1 MRDVRDE
8 KKEDR
13 REGERRKGKGRVAS
27 EKDSF
32 FSQKFHREDFQLAR
46 MVEHIAYT
54 AWKGED
60 EIFVK
65 PSPLGCEKQMSGK
78 LSKTVPQGRSRNNGD
93 MYIENLNKFEEL
105 LVESRDNSRAGS
117 PSSRSGPPG
126 AGRGRGYHPHRVST
140 AEESTTIKKNK
151 ARELLKANYQ
161 NQELENKKMIE
172 NSLQRAAEK
181 KAKKFYELTTD
192 ISNCQDFLEVVDK
205 SLSLHDE
212 AARNKTRRQFE
223 DWNTTVH
230 GRIQSDI
237 TNQLNAME
245 YKELLKKRNQDYQNF
260 LDITNKKPAIFR
272 DIIIESEYDPLEPNR
287 RAIHAKPGKLNDP
300 TLHILQKAYDE
311 SAMLDPNST
320 KNSFRNVRTGRD
332 TLDVEMWNSGK
343 IEATPHGRFGK
354 MMTQPAGGGGGGGD
368 SIREQK
374 IKSQR
379 SNVIFD
385 HYDFP
390 VGKAAIDKEMPVGKR
405 QGSEA
410 ARGGGRNP
418 LVFTET

>member
-1 MRDVRDE
+1 MRITCTQRLHNKVGKTEEELCAMICETAEQRRMAAKTPQSRA
-8 KKEDR
+8 KK
-13 REGERRKGKGRVAS
+13 
-27 EKDSF
+27 
-32 FSQKFHREDFQLAR
+32 
-46 MVEHIAYT
+46 
-54 AWKGED
+54 
-60 EIFVK
+60 
-65 PSPLGCEKQMSGK
+65 
-78 LSKTVPQGRSRNNGD
+78 NGD
-93 MYIENLNKFEEL
+93 MYIENINRFEEL

-117 PSSRSGPPG
+117 PSSRSGAHG
-126 AGRGRGYHPHRVST
+126 GGRGRGGYHPNRIST
-140 AEESTTIKKNK
+140 AEESVAIKKNK
-151 ARELLKANYQ
+151 ARELQKSNYQ

-172 NSLQRAAEK
+172 NSLQRATER
-181 KAKKFYELTTD
+181 KAKKFYHLTTD
-192 ISNCQDFLEVVDK
+192 IANCQDFLEVLDK

-287 RAIHAKPGKLNDP
+287 RAIHARPGKLNDP
-300 TLHILQKAYDE
+300 TLHILQKAADE

-320 KNSFRNVRTGRD
+320 KKTRNVRTGRD
-332 TLDVEMWNSGK
+332 SLDVEMWNSGK

-354 MMTQPAGGGGGGGD
+354 MMTQGGSASGSAGMD

-418 LVFTET
+418 LVFTEP